1 MYKYHNAN
9 KYKYHINDCS
19 IRAIS
24 VATGRTWDDVYDELS
39 NEARQMGLMMDSV
52 EFIEQYL
59 DDRYERTCHYS
70 KTVDEFIE
78 EFPQGLYLI
87 SMPGHLSCV
96 IDGVNVDTFDTSN
109 RRMWCA
115 WFVSE

>member
-9 KYKYHINDCS
+9 KYKHSINDCT

-24 VATGRTWDDVYDELS
+24 VATGSTWDDVYEELS
-39 NEARQMGLMMDSV
+39 TEARHMGLMMDSV

-70 KTVDEFIE
+70 KTVNEFIE
-78 EFPQGLYLI
+78 EFPQGIYLL

-96 IDGVNVDTFDTSN
+96 IDGVNIDTFDTRN

>member
-9 KYKYHINDCS
+9 KYKNRINDCT

-24 VATGRTWDDVYDELS
+24 VATGVTWDEAYEELS

-52 EFIEQYL
+52 DFIEQYL
-59 DDRYERTCHYS
+59 DYRYERTCHYS
-70 KTVDEFIE
+70 KTVNEFIK
-78 EFPQGLYLI
+78 EFPQGIYLL
-87 SMPGHLSCV
+87 SMPGHLTCV
-96 IDGVNVDTFDTSN
+96 IDGVNIDTFDTSN